1 VLEDE
6 LLPLRYLNDLL
17 FCERRVALHLIE
29 QIWKDNQYTAE
40 GQYAHR
46 KVDKT
51 ANLKRGDKRN
61 VTGMMLVSYRLGVT
75 GKADLVEFRSA
86 EVSPAVLPTIADF
99 LPSADV
105 KENTDGSTW
114 HARENIIS
122 NDPTDNAVADET
134 SALPGARVSRPHS
147 PFIPFPVD
155 FKRGKKRRWDND
167 EVQLCAQAMCLE
179 EMLNVPVPKGAIFH
193 IRSQHRRE
201 VVFDAALR
209 QQTTTAAARLHELV
223 KSGKTPP
230 AEWKPR
236 CKGCSLLE
244 ICMPKAWRPKATAKR
259 YLESL
264 LEDENPGPPP

>member
-1 VLEDE
+1 LSDPPQYLDED

-17 FCERRVALHLIE
+17 FCERRLALHLVE

-40 GQYAHR
+40 GVYAHK
-46 KVDKT
+46 KVDQS
-51 ANLKRGDKRN
+51 ANLKRGEKRN

-86 EVSPAVLPTIADF
+86 DVSSATPKKVNAD
-99 LPSADV
+99 
-105 KENTDGSTW
+105 G
-114 HARENIIS
+114 
-122 NDPTDNAVADET
+122 T
-134 SALPGARVSRPHS
+134 SALRVPY
-147 PFIPFPVD
+147 PVD

-193 IRSQHRRE
+193 IKSQHRRE
-201 VVFDAALR
+201 VLFDEPLR
-209 QQTTTAAARLHELV
+209 YQTITAAARLHEIV
-223 KSGKTPP
+223 RTGITPR
-230 AEWKPR
+230 AEWRPR

-244 ICMPKAWRPKATAKR
+244 TCMPKAWRPKATAAK

-264 LEDENPGPPP
+264 RYEE

>member
-1 VLEDE
+1 MFHEDD

-17 FCERRVALHLIE
+17 FCERRLALHLVE

-40 GQYAHR
+40 GVYAHK
-46 KVDKT
+46 KVDQA

-86 EVSPAVLPTIADF
+86 DV
-99 LPSADV
+99 PSAHPQNSTHGV
-105 KENTDGSTW
+105 SVVRASTADG
-114 HARENIIS
+114 
-122 NDPTDNAVADET
+122 T
-134 SALPGARVSRPHS
+134 SALPGFRSLVPY
-147 PFIPFPVD
+147 PVD

-179 EMLNVPVPKGAIFH
+179 EMLNVTVPAGAIFH
-193 IRSQHRRE
+193 IKSQHRRE
-201 VVFDAALR
+201 VIFGETLR
-209 QQTTTAAARLHELV
+209 QQTIETAARLHEIV
-223 KSGKTPP
+223 STRITPR

-244 ICMPKAWRPKATAKR
+244 TCMPKAWRPKATAAR

-264 LEDENPGPPP
+264 IHDDA

>member
-1 VLEDE
+1 MSDPPQYLDED

-17 FCERRVALHLIE
+17 FCERRLALHLVE

-40 GQYAHR
+40 GVYAHK
-46 KVDKT
+46 KVDQS
-51 ANLKRGDKRN
+51 ANLKRGEKRN

-86 EVSPAVLPTIADF
+86 DVSSATPKKVNAD
-99 LPSADV
+99 
-105 KENTDGSTW
+105 G
-114 HARENIIS
+114 
-122 NDPTDNAVADET
+122 T
-134 SALPGARVSRPHS
+134 SALRVPY
-147 PFIPFPVD
+147 PVD

-193 IRSQHRRE
+193 IKSQHRRE
-201 VVFDAALR
+201 VLFDEPLR
-209 QQTTTAAARLHELV
+209 YQTITAAARLHEIV
-223 KSGKTPP
+223 RTGITPR
-230 AEWKPR
+230 AEWRPR

-244 ICMPKAWRPKATAKR
+244 TCMPKAWRPKATAAK

-264 LEDENPGPPP
+264 RYEE

>member
-1 VLEDE
+1 MLEDD

-17 FCERRVALHLIE
+17 FCERRVAMHLIE
-29 QIWKDNQYTAE
+29 QIWKENQFTAE
-40 GQYAHR
+40 GSYAHR

-61 VTGMMLVSYRLGVT
+61 VTGMMLVSYKLGVT

-86 EVSPAVLPTIADF
+86 DVSSAVL
-99 LPSADV
+99 
-105 KENTDGSTW
+105 
-114 HARENIIS
+114 
-122 NDPTDNAVADET
+122 
-134 SALPGARVSRPHS
+134 
-147 PFIPFPVD
+147 IPYPVD

-201 VVFDAALR
+201 VVFDDALR
-209 QQTTTAAARLHELV
+209 QQTTTTAARLHELV
-223 KSGKTPP
+223 KSGQTPP

-236 CKGCSLLE
+236 CKGC
-244 ICMPKAWRPKATAKR
+244 
-259 YLESL
+259 
-264 LEDENPGPPP
+264 

>member
-1 VLEDE
+1 MSSNTFHEDD

-17 FCERRVALHLIE
+17 FCERRLALHLVE

-40 GQYAHR
+40 GVYAHK
-46 KVDKT
+46 KVDQA

-86 EVSPAVLPTIADF
+86 DV
-99 LPSADV
+99 PSA
-105 KENTDGSTW
+105 
-114 HARENIIS
+114 HAQTSLVETS
-122 NDPTDNAVADET
+122 ATEKTTADET
-134 SALPGARVSRPHS
+134 SALPAFRQLVPY
-147 PFIPFPVD
+147 PVD

-179 EMLNVPVPKGAIFH
+179 EMLNVAVPAGAIFH
-193 IRSQHRRE
+193 IKSQHRRE
-201 VVFDAALR
+201 VLFDETLR
-209 QQTTTAAARLHELV
+209 QQTVTTAARLREIV
-223 KSGKTPP
+223 RTRITPR

-244 ICMPKAWRPKATAKR
+244 TCMPKAWRPKATAAK
-259 YLESL
+259 YLEDL
-264 LEDENPGPPP
+264 MNDDT

>member
-1 VLEDE
+1 MLPNGDLRLSDSPPYLDDD

-17 FCERRVALHLIE
+17 FCERRLALHLVE

-46 KVDKT
+46 KVDQT

-75 GKADLVEFRSA
+75 GKADLVEFRS
-86 EVSPAVLPTIADF
+86 D
-99 LPSADV
+99 
-105 KENTDGSTW
+105 
-114 HARENIIS
+114 
-122 NDPTDNAVADET
+122 DN
-134 SALPGARVSRPHS
+134 SSSFR
-147 PFIPFPVD
+147 IPYPVD

-179 EMLNVPVPKGAIFH
+179 EMLNVSVPAGAIFH
-193 IRSQHRRE
+193 IKSQHRRE
-201 VVFDAALR
+201 VVFDETLR
-209 QQTTTAAARLHELV
+209 QQTITTAARLHEIV
-223 KSGKTPP
+223 RTRITPP

-244 ICMPKAWRPKATAKR
+244 TCMPKAWRPKATAAK
-259 YLESL
+259 YLENL
-264 LEDENPGPPP
+264 ILNPGD

>member
-1 VLEDE
+1 VLEDD
-6 LLPLRYLNDLL
+6 LLPLSYLNDIL
-17 FCERRVALHLIE
+17 FCERRAAMHLIE
-29 QIWKDNQYTAE
+29 QIWKENQFTAE

-75 GKADLVEFRSA
+75 GKADLVEFREPDA
-86 EVSPAVLPTIADF
+86 TVAVPGNAD
-99 LPSADV
+99 
-105 KENTDGSTW
+105 
-114 HARENIIS
+114 
-122 NDPTDNAVADET
+122 ADEAA
-134 SALPGARVSRPHS
+134 SLPGARVSRPPS
-147 PFIPFPVD
+147 PFIPYPVD

-264 LEDENPGPPP
+264 LEDENA